1 MGNIHFIQCYLLL
14 GNTQFS
20 SVLSTGQ
27 VGLLKKKKVG
37 MMSPSFSRSC
47 MMGLYSCS
55 SCLNTWVILTILT
68 DRGDNKGRYVGSILL
83 IRLLVPKTYFYFSL
97 LLNASNHS
105 CPDAH

>member
-68 DRGDNKGRYVGSILL
+68 DRGDNKGRYVGFHFVNPIVST
-83 IRLLVPKTYFYFSL
+83 KDYFYFSL